1 MAIIDINL
9 NPSKRDLRWFGLIL
23 FLFFLLMGGVVYWK
37 SGTTYI
43 ANALWAIGAVLSAA
57 YYLLRPLR
65 RPIYLGFMYLVY
77 PIGWTL
83 SHVMFS
89 FIYYIVLTPIGL
101 IMRAFGYDAIQRR
114 IDHKATTYWVKRDA
128 NIESSRYFRQF

>member
-23 FLFFLLMGGVVYWK
+23 FLFFLLMGGVVYWQ
-37 SGTTYI
+37 SNSTSI
-43 ANALWAIGAVLSAA
+43 ANALWVIGAVLSAA

-83 SHVMFS
+83 SHVMFA

-101 IMRAFGYDAIQRR
+101 IMRAFGYDAMQRR

>member
-1 MAIIDINL
+1 
-9 NPSKRDLRWFGLIL
+9 
-23 FLFFLLMGGVVYWK
+23 MGGVVYWQ
-37 SGTTYI
+37 SGAAYI
-43 ANALWAIGAVLSAA
+43 ANALWAIGAMLGAA

-77 PIGWTL
+77 GIGWTL

-128 NIESSRYFRQF
+128 NIESSRYLRQF

>member
-9 NPSKRDLRWFGLIL
+9 NPSKRDLRWFGWIL
-23 FLFFLLMGGVVYWK
+23 FLFFALMGGIVYWQ
-37 SGTTYI
+37 SGATYI
-43 ANALWAIGAVLSAA
+43 ANALWAIGAVLGAA

-128 NIESSRYFRQF
+128 NIESSRYLRQF